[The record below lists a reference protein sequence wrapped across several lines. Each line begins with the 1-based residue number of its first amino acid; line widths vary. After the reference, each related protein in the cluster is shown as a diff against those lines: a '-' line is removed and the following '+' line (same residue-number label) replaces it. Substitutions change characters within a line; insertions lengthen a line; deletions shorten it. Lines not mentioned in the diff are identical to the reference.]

1 MSSPFKTADPA
12 TEQAAIERL
21 LSYVDELFQGEM
33 ALTLGVG
40 IERVE
45 AIHLGAYRRWRMPTP
60 VKVLDGRDEW
70 TATLF
75 GLVIDKNPLE
85 VVRDPLELEPGERY
99 RVKPYRADL
108 ASAYVTHL
116 LHWHQFADIAVDD
129 TGEMARSGMPKAF
142 AEALGSMSTETRE
155 VYQTNLRD
163 IHDRPASLRKIKPK
177 RFMKVLATYGTYAAP
192 AGDYF
197 AKWQPGEVGSRDV
210 VSAYTDEMLA
220 HSTSEVYLKQGGDY
234 LLLTTPNGY
243 RLFALAEDEHG
254 LLSAKELI
262 GSYDSFHFGLLETS
276 RRTTAVLFH
285 AANGFNKNIVEGRRR
300 PRPGKGGG
308 ERIMLDPRQLVES
321 LLGVDNA
328 QQLSNAGD
336 PWAWFVEMVKGFFP
350 DPFYVIDFA
359 EHSVRPDA
367 GAFGSVRQWGID
379 AAKKALAS
387 AADPN
392 QHLLEVNAQRRKD
405 IEAVLVDPDKLV
417 IPQGTRFGAA
427 RFIGADGSWV
437 YLRDVKNGAV
447 FVQTHNDFV
456 WDAYLIE
463 VAQIVYENT
472 AGVIPLVGLVAA
484 CAAAPFVVTAIGP
497 AAMARF
503 ITEEGAKRAAGELA
517 KRAAM
522 RLVPAL
528 AAKMT
533 SLVTSLFVYA
543 SGDDDPN
550 GDAQKWRAF
559 ADGFFRGYLV
569 NTLYDGFV
577 RGTIGTTLAE
587 GIPEYRYYKMVR
599 RLQHVIERVH
609 TVVQTLE
616 RELTKESAR
625 AGVEHFKKAMGHTVN
640 GVLLLMSSLYHLE
653 HDQVNPILHLF
664 GQEIEHEPP
673 NPAEWELEAG
683 FQLGE
688 LAEQLANELKLHDL
702 DDVLT
707 ALRKSRAF
715 PALLAAG
722 MLSPHIW
729 KTIAYTWGA
738 RPFSWKKWEVKWI
751 RPARPAIIMVA
762 IASMIGLL
770 MYADDQLDDKLFP
783 TLQELVLGLVRD
795 LPGPTADRA
804 QLNGEVVG
812 NVVGVFM
819 FNSLAFKAAN
829 RAPQKK
835 KWKDNNAEEKWTK
848 LTDSPLLGSS
858 IQRNLKIGTVG
869 PILRLLLRRYV
880 TLYEDMRAKGVFLA
894 QHSEET
900 IGAFLDSIDDEK
912 LERENMAR
920 LQVFQTDEESVAFSL
935 SRLVRVLF
943 RLRTLLARDLE
954 TALSEKARSIIAQQG
969 IVEDVEAFKRLAQV
983 SGMSAA
989 VEKHATLAYKTMAM
1003 HLHAAVSQL
1012 EEALKHL
1019 MTEFTSQKK
1028 SWLELLRELGLDI
1041 DVGKA
1046 QHLFDEEM
1054 KRLEV
1059 LRAGGP

>member
-1 MSSPFKTADPA
+1 
-12 TEQAAIERL
+12 
-21 LSYVDELFQGEM
+21 
-33 ALTLGVG
+33 
-40 IERVE
+40 
-45 AIHLGAYRRWRMPTP
+45 
-60 VKVLDGRDEW
+60 
-70 TATLF
+70 
-75 GLVIDKNPLE
+75 
-85 VVRDPLELEPGERY
+85 
-99 RVKPYRADL
+99 
-108 ASAYVTHL
+108 
-116 LHWHQFADIAVDD
+116 
-129 TGEMARSGMPKAF
+129 
-142 AEALGSMSTETRE
+142 
-155 VYQTNLRD
+155 
-163 IHDRPASLRKIKPK
+163 
-177 RFMKVLATYGTYAAP
+177 
-192 AGDYF
+192 
-197 AKWQPGEVGSRDV
+197 
-210 VSAYTDEMLA
+210 
-220 HSTSEVYLKQGGDY
+220 
-234 LLLTTPNGY
+234 
-243 RLFALAEDEHG
+243 
-254 LLSAKELI
+254 
-262 GSYDSFHFGLLETS
+262 
-276 RRTTAVLFH
+276 
-285 AANGFNKNIVEGRRR
+285 
-300 PRPGKGGG
+300 
-308 ERIMLDPRQLVES
+308 
-321 LLGVDNA
+321 
-328 QQLSNAGD
+328 
-336 PWAWFVEMVKGFFP
+336 
-350 DPFYVIDFA
+350 
-359 EHSVRPDA
+359 
-367 GAFGSVRQWGID
+367 
-379 AAKKALAS
+379 
-387 AADPN
+387 
-392 QHLLEVNAQRRKD
+392 
-405 IEAVLVDPDKLV
+405 
-417 IPQGTRFGAA
+417 
-427 RFIGADGSWV
+427 
-437 YLRDVKNGAV
+437 VKNGAV

-463 VAQIVYENT
+463 VAQIVYGNT
-472 AGVIPLVGLVAA
+472 AGVIPLGGLVAA

-543 SGDDDPN
+543 GGEDEPN
-550 GDAQKWRAF
+550 GDVHKWRAF

-577 RGTIGTTLAE
+577 RGSIGTTLAE

-609 TVVQTLE
+609 QVVQTLE

-664 GQEIEHEPP
+664 GQEIDQEPP

-688 LAEQLANELKLHDL
+688 IAEQLANELKLHDL
-702 DDVLT
+702 DDVLA
-707 ALRKSRAF
+707 ALRRSRAF

-729 KTIAYTWGA
+729 KTIAYTWGN
-738 RPFSWKKWEVKWI
+738 RPFTWKKWEVKWI

-783 TLQELVLGLVRD
+783 TLQELLIGLVRD

-804 QLNGEVVG
+804 ELNGEVVG

-819 FNSLAFKAAN
+819 FNSLVFQATN

-835 KWKDNNAEEKWTK
+835 KWKDNNAEEKWHK
-848 LTDSPLLGSS
+848 LTSTPLVGSS

-880 TLYEDMRAKGVFLA
+880 TLYEDMRAKGVFGMV
-894 QHSEET
+894 QTEET
-900 IGAFLDSIDDEK
+900 IETFLDAVDDQR

-920 LQVFQTDEESVAFSL
+920 LQVFQTAEESVGFSL
-935 SRLVRVLF
+935 SRLVRILF

-954 TALSEKARSIIAQQG
+954 VALGKTARSVLEKQG
-969 IVEDVEAFKRLAQV
+969 IIEDVEAFKRLAQV

-989 VEKHATLAYKTMAM
+989 VEKHATLAYKTFAM

-1019 MTEFTSQKK
+1019 MTKFTADEK